1 MLKDYCWEMNQNS
14 ETFNCIKPPRALWT
28 WQWVTRYNPIL
39 LTIQLTELCIF
50 KFLKL
55 PLPSPGLF
63 VFINKLVKSGK
74 FTENECCEAILSFPL
89 HIWIW
94 LQTETK
100 NKTPVPWHIVTGE
113 HCSQLQ
119 NHGSTQKTL
128 WQNKR
133 MHDDTLCHYYSV
145 QFHAHWALKQVLSIV
160 QPFDARGTFSG
171 FCLPIGLSWMS
182 GNPVG
187 ELNTL
192 HD

>member
-1 MLKDYCWEMNQNS
+1 MSQNS
-14 ETFNCIKPPRALWT
+14 ETLNCIKPPRALWT

-74 FTENECCEAILSFPL
+74 FTE
-89 HIWIW
+89 
-94 LQTETK
+94 TK

-128 WQNKR
+128 WQNKP

>member
-1 MLKDYCWEMNQNS
+1 MSQNS

-100 NKTPVPWHIVTGE
+100 HQCPGTLSQGNIAHSYKIMEARKKHSGKINGCMMIPCVTTILFNFMPTE
-113 HCSQLQ
+113 HWSRCS
-119 NHGSTQKTL
+119 
-128 WQNKR
+128 
-133 MHDDTLCHYYSV
+133 
-145 QFHAHWALKQVLSIV
+145 
-160 QPFDARGTFSG
+160 P
-171 FCLPIGLSWMS
+171 
-182 GNPVG
+182 
-187 ELNTL
+187 
-192 HD
+192 

>member
-1 MLKDYCWEMNQNS
+1 MNLAVGHSVQPNITHNTTHRTLNFLNSWSFYCQVLDYLYSSTSWSKAENS
-14 ETFNCIKPPRALWT
+14 QIMS
-28 WQWVTRYNPIL
+28 V
-39 LTIQLTELCIF
+39 
-50 KFLKL
+50 
-55 PLPSPGLF
+55 
-63 VFINKLVKSGK
+63 VKQ
-74 FTENECCEAILSFPL
+74 FFHFPL

-100 NKTPVPWHIVTGE
+100 NKTSVPWHIVTGE

-133 MHDDTLCHYYSV
+133 MHDDTLCHYCSI

-171 FCLPIGLSWMS
+171 FCLPIGLSWVS
-182 GNPVG
+182 WNPVG
-187 ELNTL
+187 ELNTPR
-192 HD
+192 D